1 MARLFVWA
9 GSPECVR
16 STVSSVAERL
26 WDRIDPYLAA
36 EGVELDDVEVLGGGQ
51 ILRVTVDSDEAIG
64 VDTIA
69 DLSRGIS
76 RILDDED
83 PFKRSYTLEV
93 SSPGLERKLTRP
105 RHYEKSV
112 GREGLLLEKANGA
125 RPCVSFRSTVRH
137 RGDRSRCL
145 LQPDCRSGLCRP
157 SSPDGRPLPRSRDC
171 AWRSAQPKR
180 CAPTSYA
187 SRNPLEV

>member
-1 MARLFVWA
+1 M
-9 GSPECVR
+9 
-16 STVSSVAERL
+16 SSVAERL

-112 GREGLLLEKANGA
+112 GREI
-125 RPCVSFRSTVRH
+125 TVKTHAEIDGVRNH
-137 RGDRSRCL
+137 RGNLVASDGTGFTMEVDGSERSI
-145 LQPDCRSGLCRP
+145 PYGDVASAKTVFVWEKGAKSGKD
-157 SSPDGRPLPRSRDC
+157 S
-171 AWRSAQPKR
+171 
-180 CAPTSYA
+180 
-187 SRNPLEV
+187 